1 MSNGDH
7 YADALHARID
17 DVEKLLLKLRD
28 ADLEAIR
35 VAQASVGETM
45 KGFPGEY
52 ARKSDVEQI
61 RETAIRLDKSAM
73 SREAYEAAHAQLESL
88 VSAKLSEDVF
98 DATVREW
105 TVWRKSVDDRIAD
118 ALKAA
123 AVVAAT
129 SAGEQISWKR
139 LGFWLG
145 MAVAIVTL
153 VILLSNNVIQVH

>member
-28 ADLEAIR
+28 ADLEAIK
-35 VAQASVGETM
+35 VAQATVGETM

-61 RETAIRLDKSAM
+61 RETATRLDKSAL
-73 SREAYEAAHAQLESL
+73 SVKDYETDHKALEST
-88 VSAKLSEDVF
+88 VNAKLSKDVF

-105 TVWRKSVDDRIAD
+105 TVWRQSVDDRIAD
-118 ALKAA
+118 SLRAA
-123 AVVAAT
+123 AIVAAT
-129 SAGEQISWKR
+129 SAGEQISWKK
-139 LGFWLG
+139 LSLWIGV
-145 MAVAIVTL
+145 AVAFVTL
-153 VILLSNNVIQVH
+153 VILLSNHVVQVR